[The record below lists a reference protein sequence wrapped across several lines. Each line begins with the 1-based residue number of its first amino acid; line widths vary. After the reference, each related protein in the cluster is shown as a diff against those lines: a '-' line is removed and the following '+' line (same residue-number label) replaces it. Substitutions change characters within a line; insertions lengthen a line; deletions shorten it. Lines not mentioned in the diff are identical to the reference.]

1 MNSRNNAKLTRAFT
15 LIELLVV
22 IAIIAILAAI
32 LFPVF
37 ARARDN
43 ARRTSCMSNLKQI
56 GLGFMQYAQDYDE
69 RYPLPMWE
77 SASTYTSTAAGSS
90 GHTFIMQS
98 PVDAGTP
105 AGKYE
110 FSPGSGFGHYYG
122 WMDFIF
128 PYVKSVQ
135 IFTCPSYA
143 IKVSS
148 QQRAST
154 PSYGYNGS
162 ISNLKPYPSQPPLA
176 LSAIKL
182 SSQTI
187 LIIEAPSFYT
197 HVDAYGHSYCSTNG
211 AITPGAAM
219 HEALWPHFA
228 GQNVTFA
235 DGHTKWVKRGGSAVC
250 PTITTS
256 DNAADKL
263 WTWDPD
269 YQ

>member
-1 MNSRNNAKLTRAFT
+1 MNSWNNAKQKRGFT

-43 ARRTSCMSNLKQI
+43 ARRASCMSNLKQI
-56 GLGFMQYAQDYDE
+56 GLGFMQYTQDYDE

-77 SASTYTSTAAGSS
+77 SPSTYTSSATGSS
-90 GHTFIMQS
+90 GHTFIKQD
-98 PVDAGTP
+98 PVDPGTP

-135 IFTCPSYA
+135 LFTCPSYA
-143 IKVSS
+143 IKVTS
-148 QQRAST
+148 QQRSTT
-154 PSYGYNGS
+154 PSYAYNGS
-162 ISNLKPYPSQPPLA
+162 IGNLKPYPSQPPLS

-187 LIIEAPSFYT
+187 LVIEAPSYYSHPST
-197 HVDAYGHSYCSTNG
+197 QGHSFCSINSSVM
-211 AITPGAAM
+211 PGGAM

-228 GQNVTFA
+228 GHNVTFA

-250 PTITTS
+250 PTITTT
-256 DNAADKL
+256 DNAADRL
-263 WTWDPD
+263 WTWDPA